1 MVLQY
6 FSYST
11 LVAVVFVGYCLS
23 VLFERYSK
31 EKRILRLGGIAPIC
45 KTYFLWGEC
54 RVFAAVYE

>member
-31 EKRILRLGGIAPIC
+31 EKRIHRLGGIAPIC

-54 RVFAAVYE
+54 RTLDSAYD